1 MYGMFL
7 EPLGNFNGRLKR
19 KAKGKSEDK
28 LKVKPK
34 KFKKDTKAETF
45 SGGKRK
51 ANSEEDGGNK
61 VVKEKKRKSEEQQ
74 EGGKKTFSQLG
85 KGKKKIGGKFDK
97 GNKKWTGKGKFNSIK
112 TKKQHSAAG
121 SAEKPNIWQ
130 MKKKERKQFRRQQD
144 QNYAL
149 LHDLNKIYETLRRTK
164 EQRDL
169 ITKSFYGE
177 VRRFEASSV
186 LETIYSD
193 YADLEQKA
201 FLVQEFYAAD
211 FAFFKEMV
219 DIVKDSAVLILHTH
233 DGARVAMQCFWLGTA
248 KDRKSLIKSFK
259 TYYAKICKE
268 EFGHLVL
275 LALLD
280 SVDDTVLVKKIVFSE
295 IQSNLKE
302 LALDTY
308 GRKVLIY
315 LLCPRS
321 PAYFHPTIVE
331 LLKKGDENTTSKKDT
346 EQRQRELLEGMSPAL
361 LQLVEE
367 NLQEL
372 IFDKGGC
379 QLLLAALLKCTGDLT
394 PAMVAIAKLA
404 DKDLDP
410 ESAEEDHVIKSA
422 AVLFSN
428 VLLEY
433 IDPGKLFEW
442 CKVNRGAFVVASLLE
457 SSVPGVSKTVRN
469 RLLPRVAKLK
479 KYDSKGV
486 AVVLKLLSS

>member
-1 MYGMFL
+1 
-7 EPLGNFNGRLKR
+7 
-19 KAKGKSEDK
+19 
-28 LKVKPK
+28 
-34 KFKKDTKAETF
+34 
-45 SGGKRK
+45 
-51 ANSEEDGGNK
+51 
-61 VVKEKKRKSEEQQ
+61 
-74 EGGKKTFSQLG
+74 
-85 KGKKKIGGKFDK
+85 
-97 GNKKWTGKGKFNSIK
+97 
-112 TKKQHSAAG
+112 
-121 SAEKPNIWQ
+121 
-130 MKKKERKQFRRQQD
+130 
-144 QNYAL
+144 
-149 LHDLNKIYETLRRTK
+149 
-164 EQRDL
+164 
-169 ITKSFYGE
+169 
-177 VRRFEASSV
+177 
-186 LETIYSD
+186 
-193 YADLEQKA
+193 
-201 FLVQEFYAAD
+201 
-211 FAFFKEMV
+211 
-219 DIVKDSAVLILHTH
+219 
-233 DGARVAMQCFWLGTA
+233 MQCFWLGTA

-295 IQSNLKE
+295 IQSSLKE

-361 LQLVEE
+361 LQLVED

-379 QLLLAALLKCTGDLT
+379 QLLLAALLKCAGDLT

-422 AVLFSN
+422 AGHFAIKRLIIQDKERAIAESKVLFSN